1 MIDKAPMTE
10 KLLTEM
16 NYNEMSAL
24 INDYIDRSAQHSG
37 EMPASTFFPLLFANL
52 AQRVKKTFEVE
63 GRIVNGQLVFL
74 TSDAPSSELYV
85 QNNQIVIGEQ
95 RIVVRLAA

>member
-1 MIDKAPMTE
+1 MSE

-16 NYNEMSAL
+16 SYDGLGKLLNN
-24 INDYIDRSAQHSG
+24 YIDRSSQQG
-37 EMPASTFFPLLFANL
+37 EAMPANTFFTLLFEKV

-63 GRIVNGQLVFL
+63 GRIINGQLVL
-74 TSDAPSSELYV
+74 SLPTQAATDLYV

-95 RIVVRLAA
+95 RIVVKLLA